1 MVIPPA
7 GITREQAARFL
18 LQASLGCTAA
28 DIEQVHSQ
36 GYSGWIEA
44 QLALPRSSSHADWLR
59 SKGFDAATHK
69 NSTAGSN
76 DMLRRE
82 LLSGPDALRQ
92 RVMLAL
98 SEIMMVSIHG
108 IAGTSFKS

>member
-18 LQASLGCTAA
+18 LQVSLACTAA
-28 DIEQVHSQ
+28 DIEQVRSQ
-36 GYSGWIEA
+36 GYSGWIDA
-44 QLALPRSSSHADWLR
+44 QMALPRSCSHVDWLR
-59 SKGFDAATHK
+59 SKYFDAATKK

-76 DMLRRE
+76 DMLWRE
-82 LLSGPDALRQ
+82 LLSSPDALRQ

-98 SEIMMVSIHG
+98 SEIMVVSING
-108 IAGTSFKS
+108 IAGTAFKS